1 MILGALVFVLLVM
14 AGLWAYGRF
23 FGGCGCGQKV

>member
-14 AGLWAYGRF
+14 AGLWAYGKF
-23 FGGCGCGQKV
+23 FGCGCGQKV